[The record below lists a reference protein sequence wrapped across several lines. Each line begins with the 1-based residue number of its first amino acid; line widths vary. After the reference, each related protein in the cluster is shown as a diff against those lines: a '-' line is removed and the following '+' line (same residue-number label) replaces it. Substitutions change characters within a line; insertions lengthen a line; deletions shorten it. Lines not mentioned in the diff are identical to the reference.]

1 MSVRDVLCPAPP
13 PYGEVPCTPVDMAGT
28 VIVFAFAAFL
38 ALLAVGLFLYLAAAV
53 VEWFDARYDSEE
65 TT

>member
-1 MSVRDVLCPAPP
+1 
-13 PYGEVPCTPVDMAGT
+13 MAGT